1 MLQSILSCRSM
12 FLGKS
17 CEIWGLSLSPI
28 EDLNHLDSIY
38 PSSQHHGSVEYHPA
52 DKEASLGYIP
62 FSTDPMIGERYSFF
76 HMGSVENDQ
85 KDAPFSS
92 GSLVHFPM
100 VSKSPRPIRH
110 RFFLGAGRQ
119 GSLLGTL
126 SRRFKH
132 LHWCWIFKGQD
143 VFCLFAD
150 F

>member
-1 MLQSILSCRSM
+1 M

-28 EDLNHLDSIY
+28 EDLNHLDAIY

-85 KDAPFSS
+85 KDAPFPLDLLCTSQWF
-92 GSLVHFPM
+92 LN
-100 VSKSPRPIRH
+100 PRGQYATG
-110 RFFLGAGRQ
+110 FF
-119 GSLLGTL
+119 
-126 SRRFKH
+126 
-132 LHWCWIFKGQD
+132 
-143 VFCLFAD
+143 
-150 F
+150 